1 MTWRAFYFYC
11 RYRYI
16 IFNSHGLYIK
26 PVSIKPIIS
35 FQVDVNSRIHDVTQ
49 TPPLHLAGISG
60 NEMLVR
66 SLILAGARVNDTD
79 ANRNTALHVAAK
91 AGHATVVSAL
101 LQVRQKLVHYSR
113 YIYSIS

>member
-1 MTWRAFYFYC
+1 M
-11 RYRYI
+11 
-16 IFNSHGLYIK
+16 
-26 PVSIKPIIS
+26 
-35 FQVDVNSRIHDVTQ
+35 
-49 TPPLHLAGISG
+49 SG

-101 LQVRQKLVHYSR
+101 LQVRQ
-113 YIYSIS
+113 II